1 MIWSMSRL
9 YIVPFL
15 GASNCGKESSMWW
28 CHSCVDRQPSQQKW
42 EYREY
47 LWMPE
52 YKNASAV
59 HCLHEESVMCGG
71 VLCWRKSVHIAS
83 EVLFRGY
90 SWYPATPIPGLLERV
105 LFFARMPE
113 KLGDW
118 PLMQWTEESCCKN
131 RIFSDVCSAQRF
143 MFNHSFFNK
152 FSEPMTMTH

>member
-1 MIWSMSRL
+1 MVSYQKWSWPTVVAMIWSMSRL

-28 CHSCVDRQPSQQKW
+28 CHSCVYRQPSQP
-42 EYREY
+42 
-47 LWMPE
+47 LFT
-52 YKNASAV
+52 
-59 HCLHEESVMCGG
+59 
-71 VLCWRKSVHIAS
+71 WRVSNVRWCMHIAS
-83 EVLFRGY
+83 EVLFRGN

-118 PLMQWTEESCCKN
+118 PLMQWTEESCKN

-143 MFNHSFFNK
+143 MFNPSFFNN